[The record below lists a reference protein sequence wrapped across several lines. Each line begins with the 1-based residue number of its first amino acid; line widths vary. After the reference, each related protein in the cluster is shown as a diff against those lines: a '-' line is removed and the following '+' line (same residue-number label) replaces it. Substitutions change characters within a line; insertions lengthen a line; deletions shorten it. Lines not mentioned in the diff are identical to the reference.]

1 MLSQLSFVECVEWEC
16 DTSGGGIFIVNFLVA
31 KYDLQLTLTK
41 MADMAH
47 TELAIKGWSFRV
59 ILVKGR
65 VGCGVVTLLP

>member
-31 KYDLQLTLTK
+31 KYDLQATLTK

-47 TELAIKGWSFRV
+47 TELAIK
-59 ILVKGR
+59 
-65 VGCGVVTLLP
+65 VGLFV

>member
-1 MLSQLSFVECVEWEC
+1 MLSQLSFVECVEWAC

-47 TELAIKGWSFRV
+47 TELAIK
-59 ILVKGR
+59 
-65 VGCGVVTLLP
+65 VGLFV